1 MANTTT
7 FPRGARLVG
16 VLALV
21 SLMAGCAVSPTPELD
36 ARFGDAVRGARL
48 AQTLNPNASANRD
61 PVKGLDGT
69 SAARVMDNYQKSFKS
84 PQATF
89 DVFDTGN

>member
-1 MANTTT
+1 MSNTTT
-7 FPRGARLVG
+7 FSTVARVAS
-16 VLALV
+16 VLGLV

-61 PVKGLDGT
+61 PVKGLDGS
-69 SAARVMDNYQKSFKS
+69 SAAHVIDNYRQSYKA
-84 PQATF
+84 PQGTF
-89 DVFDTGN
+89 DVFNTGN

>member
-1 MANTTT
+1 MSNTTT
-7 FPRGARLVG
+7 FSRVARAAS
-16 VLALV
+16 VLGLV

-36 ARFGDAVRGARL
+36 ARFGDAVRSARL

-69 SAARVMDNYQKSFKS
+69 SAARVMDNYQKSYKS
-84 PQATF
+84 PVATF
-89 DVFDTGN
+89 DVFNTGN

>member
-1 MANTTT
+1 MSNATT
-7 FPRGARLVG
+7 FTPAVRVAS
-16 VLALV
+16 VLGLV
-21 SLMAGCAVSPTPELD
+21 SLMAGCAVSPTPEVD
-36 ARFGDAVRGARL
+36 ARFGNAVRSARM

-84 PQATF
+84 PVGTF
-89 DVFDTGN
+89 DPTSGGN